1 MDGLFSCLIITS
13 THGVKHSTDFIPQDW
28 SFLFLGDGNTIETF
42 LHNDVGTEE
51 ASFLQ
56 TISTQRL

>member
-1 MDGLFSCLIITS
+1 MGKNIQ
-13 THGVKHSTDFIPQDW
+13 TDFIPQDW
-28 SFLFLGDGNTIETF
+28 SLLFLGDGNTIETF